1 MLANFNNNNNNNS
14 SSSSFVQ
21 AFTRLHTKLE
31 NYYSLSKG
39 QGLEMIPFMDRLN
52 PLLASDKRISRL
64 ECLQMVNRD
73 FHKVLSANDH
83 DFWMYMLN
91 DVSLKRCIE
100 SIFRLFPRPF
110 DIGFNSLI
118 HDTTLTPK
126 SEQREEAKIYRRLFM
141 IYYKLFMNFYLSA
154 KANSNDGLAYSA
166 QPVQLDQ
173 VDPEEWLDVGDV
185 ISQKSLFDIPKLF
198 DLSALYG
205 YSNTMLTTELLTKIF
220 LSQPSYMHGLNDHV
234 LNTICINWR
243 DLFDNIYKM
252 QPVNTSTAKSQ
263 NSSADTSQIRKI
275 IYYLYDG
282 TFSIRSLLDVFPL
295 ASYAFMLDNREKK
308 TPISYQFSF
317 LILECHD
324 KVIPQ
329 LQSMIGEDADYS
341 FLCKQIKLNLL
352 SIAHV
357 LFREYY
363 MRNIEDLVTGATHSI
378 RSTSSHMDTL
388 HSRYIETLLT
398 REQIPQSKLEL
409 LCKYTLDNQ
418 MTRQK
423 TAIVLELLDTLQ
435 SYQKFVTPDQPKL
448 NFLLFQYEKLY
459 GLTKWIEQVIAND
472 SSLISVSSV
481 QNLVKNICSKLVE
494 AVNEATLQGGEEQP
508 TTDAQ
513 KQLKSLF
520 PDYGLGFLQLCLE
533 HFKNDLSVTTNSL
546 MDNQLPLQ
554 LRRLDTKLTLSALKS
569 SHVQSTAQQLG
580 LISSGSSGTTITTR
594 HEPPSPVVSPSVW
607 MDTDFFSGAAASQMV
622 RIGKKKDH
630 GTSSRTNFNDIDDS
644 IKQRILLEY
653 AYDDEYDDSYDS
665 IAQVTGEGEHEDE
678 NFNKLKTSFK
688 HQHEPT
694 EHVHHHKHKNYH
706 ETTSDDQHHQDFPQF
721 NPNRVAAS
729 ASESSTSDTTH
740 QAVTITAHQKPRKQE
755 HAHPKQK
762 HKSSREV
769 SSSNNNNSTLLQ
781 HQQPTT
787 SSESSPPTNQQAP
800 PSSRGVGSANLRGG
814 KSSRGFHHH
823 QKGSS
828 SRPPSSRGKP
838 PQESSSGNQESTPPE
853 ASQNDHHHMAAVSSL
868 PSNNTLEENQQQ
880 PSERYK
886 QYKQENKARMANHDR
901 KKKGAKKR
909 MNL

>member
-1 MLANFNNNNNNNS
+1 MLTNNS
-14 SSSSFVQ
+14 TSSNEEPSASSIQ

-31 NYYSLSKG
+31 NYYNLPKG
-39 QGLEMIPFMDRLN
+39 QGLEMIPYMDRLN
-52 PLLASDKRISRL
+52 PLLVSDKRISRL

-73 FHKVLSANDH
+73 FHRVLSVDDH

-118 HDTTLTPK
+118 HDTTITPK

-154 KANSNDGLAYSA
+154 RANSNELRSP
-166 QPVQLDQ
+166 QQLRDQ
-173 VDPEEWLDVGDV
+173 VDPEEWLDIGSV

-198 DLSALYG
+198 DLSALYA

-220 LSQPSYMHGLNDHV
+220 LSQPSLMHDLNDHV

-252 QPVNTSTAKSQ
+252 QPINGATKPQ
-263 NSSADTSQIRKI
+263 NSSSSESNQIRKI

-282 TFSIRSLLDVFPL
+282 TFTIRSLLDVFPL

-308 TPISYQFSF
+308 TPMSYQFSF

-329 LQSMIGEDADYS
+329 LQSMIGEDTDYS

-352 SIAHV
+352 SITHV

-363 MRNIEDLVTGATHSI
+363 MRNIEDLVTGATHTN
-378 RSTSSHMDTL
+378 RSTSSHMDAL
-388 HSRYIETLLT
+388 HSRYIENLLT
-398 REQIPQSKLEL
+398 REQIPQAKLEL
-409 LCKYTLDNQ
+409 LCKYTLDKQ
-418 MTRQK
+418 MTRQT

-435 SYQKFVTPDQPKL
+435 SYQKFIITDQPKL
-448 NFLLFQYEKLY
+448 NYLMFQYDKLY
-459 GLTKWIEQVIAND
+459 GLSKWMEQVIANN
-472 SSLISVSSV
+472 SSLTSVSSV
-481 QNLVKNICSKLVE
+481 QNLVKNICSKLSE
-494 AVNEATLQGGEEQP
+494 AENEAALQGSEEKP
-508 TTDAQ
+508 TSDAQ
-513 KQLKSLF
+513 QQLKSLF

-533 HFKNDLSVTTNSL
+533 HFKNDLAVTTNSL

-569 SHVQSTAQQLG
+569 STIQAQSSSEFNKPPSS
-580 LISSGSSGTTITTR
+580 LISAASASSGR
-594 HEPPSPVVSPSVW
+594 HSEPPSPVVSPSVW
-607 MDTDFFSGAAASQMV
+607 MDTDFFSNASATSQVV

-630 GTSSRTNFNDIDDS
+630 GTRTNFNDIDDS

-665 IAQVTGEGEHEDE
+665 IAPVTGEGEHEDE

-688 HQHEPT
+688 QQHESAS
-694 EHVHHHKHKNYH
+694 EQHARHKHKH
-706 ETTSDDQHHQDFPQF
+706 EGTSEESQYPQF
-721 NPNRVAAS
+721 NPNRAA
-729 ASESSTSDTTH
+729 ATSLPDNNTA
-740 QAVTITAHQKPRKQE
+740 QATSHKPRNQEARSKQ
-755 HAHPKQK
+755 Q
-762 HKSSREV
+762 
-769 SSSNNNNSTLLQ
+769 Q
-781 HQQPTT
+781 QQP
-787 SSESSPPTNQQAP
+787 SQKDKPANTNQQQKASEATP
-800 PSSRGVGSANLRGG
+800 PQRGGSANRGG
-814 KSSRGFHHH
+814 KSSRGFHH
-823 QKGSS
+823 QGAAS
-828 SRPPSSRGKP
+828 SRPPSQGKP
-838 PQESSSGNQESTPPE
+838 PQGSSNQESTTTVVG
-853 ASQNDHHHMAAVSSL
+853 ASSQIDNTTTSSL
-868 PSNNTLEENQQQ
+868 PSDSSSEDHQQQ

-886 QYKQENKARMANHDR
+886 QYKQENKSRIANHDR